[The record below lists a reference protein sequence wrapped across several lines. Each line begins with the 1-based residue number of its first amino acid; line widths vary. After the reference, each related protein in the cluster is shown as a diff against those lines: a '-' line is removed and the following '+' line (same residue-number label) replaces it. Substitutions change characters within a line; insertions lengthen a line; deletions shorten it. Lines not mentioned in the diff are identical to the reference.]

1 MFDLIPKD
9 DRKRMEEAKQ
19 LKPGAKFNEETG
31 EPVTKQPSLHQE
43 IRQPVQQNQEAVYTS
58 DNKQPVKSSQELF
71 HSSENKQPVRSQSS
85 QEPAIASVEEQRRN
99 SVPLFQ
105 GGAGFK
111 PFIRNPEKQER
122 YENYLAL
129 VKQGH
134 KGKNVG

>member
-1 MFDLIPKD
+1 MFDLIPME

-19 LKPGAKFNEETG
+19 LKPGTKPSNETG

-43 IRQPVQQNQEAVYTS
+43 IRQPVQQNQEAVCAS
-58 DNKQPVKSSQELF
+58 DKKQPVNTSQELF
-71 HSSENKQPVRSQSS
+71 PSSENKQPSRSQLS
-85 QEPAIASVEEQRRN
+85 QEPAIASIEEQRRN

-105 GGAGFK
+105 GGVGFK